1 MKIRTQRVGVI
12 ALALLYQLLYL
23 YEKSIYQSY
32 SVREKTDKVL
42 DSLKILA
49 CLVIANQKRKVL
61 AFFREWHCTLN
72 ISVGEEKAGV
82 WNYCR

>member
-32 SVREKTDKVL
+32 SVREKIDKVL
-42 DSLKILA
+42 DSLKILG
-49 CLVIANQKRKVL
+49 CLVIAMQKIKVL
-61 AFFREWHCTLN
+61 AFFREH
-72 ISVGEEKAGV
+72 
-82 WNYCR
+82 